1 MGRDSCLVEK
11 KSVPDF
17 SDERI
22 RHIYKEFD
30 DLIDGVL
37 IELPGF
43 FVGEAFVDDFSN

>member
-1 MGRDSCLVEK
+1 MGRDSCLIEK

-17 SDERI
+17 SNERI
-22 RHIYKEFD
+22 RHIYNEFD
-30 DLIDGVL
+30 NLIDGVL